1 MIDGNDVII
10 AYKNGSIIDAHF
22 KKQKLTPDKSDD
34 FESKNLTKLGDDQLK
49 FTFSRKIKTDDTDHD
64 TNLNQLKGIFIIEKN
79 GRKVEKPK
87 QFDFTSLKE
96 FQQSSKFETEEKNIN
111 ENYEEKGANG
121 RSRKV
126 TEIETLEEVHEI
138 TYDEETDTTHIKNE
152 NGVESGS
159 VLNHEED
166 DYDYEDFE
174 SYEDDHKMEVK
185 ESQKGKLSQ
194 IGRGYESKIE
204 RNESVLTEI
213 ESNDNQKTDQQLDHD
228 SQLIEKEVNKKGSK
242 TKEKSKQK
250 TDEKQNIEEEE
261 EIYEY
266 DESSEVTNASKNQSK
281 SHVDKGKKTGARSR
295 ARVDLLENETIKEEE
310 YEDRN
315 EIYES
320 YETDSYSE
328 ETESGKPRYGIPPDD
343 DEDVTTTEHVTPP
356 DDDED
361 ESTTT
366 EPVTPPDNDDDDTT
380 TEPVTPVDDE
390 DESTTT
396 EPVTPD
402 GDEDESTTTE
412 SVTPPDDDED
422 ESTTTDPII
431 PPEDDEDT
439 TTTEYVTPPE
449 DNDITTKPWWQG
461 STTTEAPWWKESTT
475 TEAPWWKESTPR
487 GTPRLTPT
495 TSTTKS
501 TTSKETTTTFSEERP
516 PPPDTTTT
524 PETTTPFS
532 EEPPTTIPPHITTPE
547 TTRFTTRSSTPKNVT
562 PNTPSRRPKWSTTTP
577 KWISIED
584 SSSSSEEDYSHSL
597 EIISG
602 EEVDFCFKDIIG
614 LSHKS
619 SMELNCKKRSKGSKK
634 WTLNTKFTTFQEC
647 KKKHRVIRKCP
658 PNAVFWNVLQ
668 CCVDVYDFPCKSNC
682 IKLPCDLNTRD

>member
-532 EEPPTTIPPHITTPE
+532 EEPPTTIPPPITTPE

>member
-343 DEDVTTTEHVTPP
+343 DEDVTTTEHVTTP

-501 TTSKETTTTFSEERP
+501 TTSKDTTTTFSEERP

-532 EEPPTTIPPHITTPE
+532 EEPPTTIPPPITTPE

>member
-159 VLNHEED
+159 VLNHKED

-532 EEPPTTIPPHITTPE
+532 EEPPTTIPPPITTPE

>member
-461 STTTEAPWWKESTT
+461 STTTEAPWWKEST
-475 TEAPWWKESTPR
+475 PR

-532 EEPPTTIPPHITTPE
+532 EEPPTTIPPPITTPE

>member
-166 DYDYEDFE
+166 DYNYEDFE

-266 DESSEVTNASKNQSK
+266 DESSEVTNTSKNQSK

-402 GDEDESTTTE
+402 GDEDESTTT
-412 SVTPPDDDED
+412 
-422 ESTTTDPII
+422 DPII

-532 EEPPTTIPPHITTPE
+532 EEPPTTIPPPITTPE

>member
-343 DEDVTTTEHVTPP
+343 DEDVATTEHVTPP

-532 EEPPTTIPPHITTPE
+532 EEPPTTIPPPITTPE

>member
-159 VLNHEED
+159 VLNHKED

-328 ETESGKPRYGIPPDD
+328 ETESGKPRYGIPPDV

-461 STTTEAPWWKESTT
+461 STTTEAPWWEESTT

-532 EEPPTTIPPHITTPE
+532 EEPPTTIPPPITTPE

>member
-79 GRKVEKPK
+79 GRKEEKPK

-366 EPVTPPDNDDDDTT
+366 EPVTQLDNDDDDTT

-532 EEPPTTIPPHITTPE
+532 EEPPTTIPPPITTPE

>member
-159 VLNHEED
+159 ALNHEED

-501 TTSKETTTTFSEERP
+501 TTSKDTTTTFSEERP

-532 EEPPTTIPPHITTPE
+532 EEPPTTIPPPITTPE

>member
-431 PPEDDEDT
+431 PPENDEDT

-501 TTSKETTTTFSEERP
+501 TTSKDTTTTFSEERP

-532 EEPPTTIPPHITTPE
+532 EEPPTTIPPPITTPE

>member
-204 RNESVLTEI
+204 RNESVVTEI

-532 EEPPTTIPPHITTPE
+532 EEPPTTIPPPITTPE